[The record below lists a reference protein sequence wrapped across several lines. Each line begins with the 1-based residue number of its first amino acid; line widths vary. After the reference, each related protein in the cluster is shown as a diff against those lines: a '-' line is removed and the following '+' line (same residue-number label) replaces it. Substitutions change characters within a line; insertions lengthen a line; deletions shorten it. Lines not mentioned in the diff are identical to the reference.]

1 MRTNGITEVKRSL
14 DHLLGKVEA
23 LAGTLEAHGEQLGH
37 LGERVAQLEQGV
49 RATKDVV
56 EAFTTAKSSMRFL
69 KWLTGLLAAGAG
81 IIAAMKGW
89 LQK

>member
-1 MRTNGITEVKRSL
+1 MRPHALAEVQRSL

-23 LAGTLEAHGEQLGH
+23 LAAALADHGDKLGT

-49 RATKDVV
+49 KATKDVV
-56 EAFTTAKSSMRFL
+56 EVFAAAKGSMRFL
-69 KWLTGLLAAGAG
+69 KWFAGLVAACAGLAAV
-81 IIAAMKGW
+81 MKSW

>member
-1 MRTNGITEVKRSL
+1 MRPSGIAEVKRSL

-23 LAGTLEAHGEQLGH
+23 LASTLETHGDQLGH

-49 RATKDVV
+49 RVTKDVV

-69 KWLTGLLAAGAG
+69 KWLTGLVAAGAG
-81 IIAAMKGW
+81 IVAAMKGW